1 MTAVRPTTT
10 PPQRRLRAVAAA
22 LHWLLPLA
30 LIGLTGL
37 AACTTPATPAGPL
50 ASAATPGTSAADSG
64 GGAAAPASATPQAAP
79 APSASPPA
87 PPPTLPYDQAVLS
100 AANALLKAV
109 AGAAA
114 PTPARPQAIVID
126 PLIDGVTGM
135 QSTTTQATGQRLAQ
149 LIRTQYPQLE
159 LLPFSAASVASAPLV
174 LIGTIT
180 GINAQRQTAGAREA
194 WRICF
199 ALADL
204 KTGKLVSKGLAYAQ
218 GAGVDATPLAFYR
231 DAPAFTDD
239 PATLGY
245 IRTCQGTKAG
255 DAIHP
260 LYVDR
265 ILVAAQVAEAID
277 AYDAGRYVQAL
288 ALYSSA
294 QRSPA
299 GDQFR
304 VYNGL
309 YLSHWKLGHRAQADA
324 AFRQIVDHGLAQKR
338 LAVKFLFRPGGVAF
352 ADAKFSAPYT
362 GWISAIGSR
371 ASAAGA
377 CLEVVGHTSAT
388 GPEPLNERLS
398 QLRAEHLKSLLDASA
413 PLLVKRTIASGMGSR
428 QMLVGTGRDDVSDAL
443 DRRVEFKVIGC

>member
-1 MTAVRPTTT
+1 MTAVLRSTT
-10 PPQRRLRAVAAA
+10 PTQALPGAVAGV
-22 LHWLLPLA
+22 LCLLA
-30 LIGLTGL
+30 LCCL
-37 AACTTPATPAGPL
+37 AACST
-50 ASAATPGTSAADSG
+50 
-64 GGAAAPASATPQAAP
+64 AP
-79 APSASPPA
+79 APVVKVATTSANTAASTATAPGGTAAAASSSAASPQTNPAPAANPPA
-87 PPPTLPYDQAVLS
+87 PPPTLPYDQAVLN
-100 AANALLKAV
+100 AATALLQ
-109 AGAAA
+109 AATSHTA
-114 PTPARPQAIVID
+114 PAPARPQAIVID

-135 QSTTTQATGQRLAQ
+135 QSSTTQATGQRLAQ

-180 GINAQRQTAGAREA
+180 GINAQRQTAGTREA

-204 KTGKLVSKGLAYAQ
+204 KTGKLVSKGLAFAQ
-218 GAGVDATPLAFYR
+218 GAGIDAAPLAFYR

-265 ILVAAQVAEAID
+265 ILVAAQVAEAIE
-277 AYDAGRYVQAL
+277 AYDAGRYAQAL

-309 YLSHWKLGHRAQADA
+309 YLSHWKLGHRPEAAA
-324 AFRQIVDHGLAQKR
+324 AFKQIVDHGLAQKR
-338 LAVKFLFRPGGVAF
+338 LAVKFLFRPGAVAF
-352 ADAKFSAPYT
+352 VDAKLSAPYP
-362 GWISAIGSR
+362 GWISAIASR

-413 PLLVKRTIASGMGSR
+413 PLLTKRTIASGMGSR
-428 QMLVGTGRDDVSDAL
+428 QMLVGNGRDDVSDAL